1 MSFGGGSMARQSAA
15 MTSLS
20 VLPLGRGKVID
31 AVNISSRAKGAFGE
45 HRRDHARSLHRSR
58 VNRAPLPAG
67 DPGSLAAMAAPG

>member
-20 VLPLGRGKVID
+20 VLPLDRGKVID

-45 HRRDHARSLHRSR
+45 HRR
-58 VNRAPLPAG
+58 
-67 DPGSLAAMAAPG
+67 